1 MKQILTI
8 SLCIL
13 ALAACNWKADTTD
26 TTDSLSVRMDPYDED
41 AYIHPEDFRFIDH
54 SDEEWAKLYTE
65 YVHDSLKGVSLN
77 KNYSLCYIDDD
88 DIPELCFYSMSLGE
102 WSLILTQYEGKVSC
116 QAFGIHPEYIE
127 RTGLIRSSIY
137 DLDRTLW
144 EYIYKLQDGVFTEI
158 LSTVADCGGNLGNPF
173 EQWEYF
179 VYYIN
184 DKVVDTLYGME
195 CDERS
200 CPKLNIVYNL
210 VYGFRGTSRDV
221 F

>member
-8 SLCIL
+8 SLCII
-13 ALAACNWKADTTD
+13 ALAACNRKPDTN
-26 TTDSLSVRMDPYDED
+26 DSTAVRMDPYDED
-41 AYIHPEDFRFIDH
+41 AYIHPEDFCFTEH

-77 KNYSLCYIDDD
+77 KKYSLCYIDDD

-116 QAFGIHPEYIE
+116 QAFGRSPGYIE
-127 RTGLIRSSIY
+127 RTGWIESSFY
-137 DLDRTLW
+137 DLDRTMRVYVY
-144 EYIYKLQDGVFTEI
+144 ELQDGVFTEI
-158 LSTVADCGGNLGNPF
+158 LSTMADCGGNLGNPF

-184 DKVVDTLYGME
+184 GKVVDTLYGME
-195 CDERS
+195 YDEWS
-200 CPKLNIVYNL
+200 CPQLNEAYRQAYEL
-210 VYGFRGTSRDV
+210 KGTSREV

>member
-8 SLCIL
+8 SLCII
-13 ALAACNWKADTTD
+13 ALAACNRKPDTN
-26 TTDSLSVRMDPYDED
+26 DSTAVRMDPYDED
-41 AYIHPEDFRFIDH
+41 AYIHPEDFRFAEH

-102 WSLILTQYEGKVSC
+102 WSLILTQYEGEVSC
-116 QAFGIHPEYIE
+116 QAFGRSPEYIE
-127 RTGLIRSSIY
+127 RTGLIESIFY
-137 DLDRTLW
+137 DLDRTMRVYVY
-144 EYIYKLQDGVFTEI
+144 ELQDGVFTEI
-158 LSTVADCGGNLGNPF
+158 LSTMADCGGNLGNPF

-184 DKVVDTLYGME
+184 DKIIDTLYGME
-195 CDERS
+195 YDEWS
-200 CPKLNIVYNL
+200 CPQLNEAYRQA
-210 VYGFRGTSRDV
+210 YESKGTSREV